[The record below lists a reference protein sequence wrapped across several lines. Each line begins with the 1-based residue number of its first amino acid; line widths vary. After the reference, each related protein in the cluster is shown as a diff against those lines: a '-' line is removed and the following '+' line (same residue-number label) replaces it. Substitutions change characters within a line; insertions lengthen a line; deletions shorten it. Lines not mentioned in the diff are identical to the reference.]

1 MADRSLRSLSPV
13 CGSLASSLGF
23 VVYCLKDKLVASCF
37 ELSACRSMQI
47 PPAGLSLII
56 LYWFCFRLFLE
67 FIYSLPL
74 SPSLSLARSLSLSLS
89 LFLCSILLPCCLEV
103 CLSFSF
109 LFLSLS
115 FSFCIS
121 FSRVALRLAS
131 LFIALALCRQVR
143 LRRWEMQGQ

>member
-1 MADRSLRSLSPV
+1 
-13 CGSLASSLGF
+13 
-23 VVYCLKDKLVASCF
+23 
-37 ELSACRSMQI
+37 MQI

-89 LFLCSILLPCCLEV
+89 LFLCSILLSLLSRS
-103 CLSFSF
+103 LSFFFF

-115 FSFCIS
+115 FSFYIS
-121 FSRVALRLAS
+121 FSRVALRLPLS
-131 LFIALALCRQVR
+131 LSLSPFVGRSDCADGKCKANEPRK
-143 LRRWEMQGQ
+143 RRKGRKGSEQAPLIRDKGLYGFGTGNRRHTHGS